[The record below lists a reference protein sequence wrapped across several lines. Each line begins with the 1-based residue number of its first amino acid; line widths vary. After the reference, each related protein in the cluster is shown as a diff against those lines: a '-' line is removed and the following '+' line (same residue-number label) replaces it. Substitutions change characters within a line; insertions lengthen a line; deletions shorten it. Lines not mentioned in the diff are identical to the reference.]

1 MKYDFVLT
9 SEQQALVE
17 QNMDL
22 VSRIISRHI
31 RINEGVCGLG
41 YDDLS
46 QEGALALCRAAATYN
61 GTSAQF
67 STYAAAVIRNHLLDC
82 CKAVNT
88 QQKHLCSLPVGPG
101 FADDDEHPPSVPEPS
116 VEDKTDS
123 LIDQIDM
130 AALLAHYKR
139 EYSGVAQLGIE
150 ALELKIR
157 GYSGADIARLY
168 HTEPNHV
175 GAWISRAK
183 TKLKKDDAFRRL
195 CGGVV
200 ENSRADS

>member
-82 CKAVNT
+82 CKTVNT

-101 FADDDEHPPSVPEPS
+101 FADDEHPPSVPEPS

-157 GYSGADIARLY
+157 GYSGTDIARLY

>member
-1 MKYDFVLT
+1 MKYDFILT
-9 SEQQALVE
+9 SEQQVLVE
-17 QNMDL
+17 QHMDL
-22 VSRIISRHI
+22 VGWVISRHI
-31 RINEGVCGLG
+31 RTNEGVYGLG
-41 YDDLS
+41 RDDLS
-46 QEGALALCRAAATYN
+46 QEGALAICRAAATYN

-82 CKAVNT
+82 CKAANT
-88 QQKHLCSLPVGPG
+88 QQKHLCSLPVGSG
-101 FADDDEHPPSVPEPS
+101 FANDEHPPSIPEPS

-130 AALLAHYKR
+130 TALLAHYKR

-150 ALELKIR
+150 ALELKIK

-183 TKLKKDDAFRRL
+183 AKLKKDGAFRHL
-195 CGGVV
+195 CSGAV
-200 ENSRADS
+200 EKSRADS

>member
-1 MKYDFVLT
+1 MKYDFILT
-9 SEQQALVE
+9 SEQQVLVE
-17 QNMDL
+17 QHMDL
-22 VSRIISRHI
+22 VGWVISRHI
-31 RINEGVCGLG
+31 RTNEGVYGLG
-41 YDDLS
+41 RDDLS
-46 QEGALALCRAAATYN
+46 QEGALAVCRAAATYN

-82 CKAVNT
+82 CKAANT
-88 QQKHLCSLPVGPG
+88 QQKHLCSLPVGSG
-101 FADDDEHPPSVPEPS
+101 FADDEHPPSIPEPS

-123 LIDQIDM
+123 LIDHIDM
-130 AALLAHYKR
+130 SALLAHYKR

-150 ALELKIR
+150 AIELKIR

-183 TKLKKDDAFRRL
+183 AKLKKDGAFRHL
-195 CGGVV
+195 CSGAV
-200 ENSRADS
+200 EKSRADS

>member
-1 MKYDFVLT
+1 MKYDFILT
-9 SEQQALVE
+9 SEQQVLVE
-17 QNMDL
+17 QHMDL
-22 VSRIISRHI
+22 VGWVISRHI
-31 RINEGVCGLG
+31 RTNEGVYGLG
-41 YDDLS
+41 REDLS

-82 CKAVNT
+82 CKAANT
-88 QQKHLCSLPVGPG
+88 QQKHLCSLPVGSG
-101 FADDDEHPPSVPEPS
+101 FADDEHPPSIPEPS

-130 AALLAHYKR
+130 TALLAHYKR
-139 EYSGVAQLGIE
+139 ECSGVAQLGIE
-150 ALELKIR
+150 ALELKIK

-183 TKLKKDDAFRRL
+183 AKLKKDGAFRHL
-195 CGGVV
+195 CSGAV
-200 ENSRADS
+200 EKSRADS

>member
-1 MKYDFVLT
+1 MKCNFILT
-9 SEQQALVE
+9 PEQRALAE
-17 QNMDL
+17 QNLSL
-22 VSRIISRHI
+22 VDKVIARSIHT
-31 RINEGVCGLG
+31 NEAVCGLG
-41 YDDLS
+41 WEDLR
-46 QEGALALCRAAATYN
+46 QEGCLALCRAAATYD
-61 GTSAQF
+61 GSSAQF

-82 CKAVNT
+82 CKAANT
-88 QQKHLCSLPVGPG
+88 QQKHLCSLPVGSG
-101 FADDDEHPPSVPEPS
+101 FADDEHPPSIPEPS

-130 AALLAHYKR
+130 TALLAHYKR
-139 EYSGVAQLGIE
+139 EHSGVAQLGIE

-183 TKLKKDDAFRRL
+183 AKLKKDGAFRHL
-195 CGGVV
+195 CS
-200 ENSRADS
+200 EKKKKSRADS

>member
-1 MKYDFVLT
+1 MKYDFILT
-9 SEQQALVE
+9 SEQQVLVE
-17 QNMDL
+17 QHMDL
-22 VSRIISRHI
+22 VGWVIYRHI
-31 RINEGVCGLG
+31 RTNEGVYGLG
-41 YDDLS
+41 RDDLS

-67 STYAAAVIRNHLLDC
+67 STYAAAVIRNHFLDC
-82 CKAVNT
+82 CKAANT
-88 QQKHLCSLPVGPG
+88 QQKHLCSLPVGSG
-101 FADDDEHPPSVPEPS
+101 FADDEHPPSIPEPS

-130 AALLAHYKR
+130 TALLAHYKR
-139 EYSGVAQLGIE
+139 ECSGVAQLGIE

-183 TKLKKDDAFRRL
+183 AKLKKDGALRHL
-195 CGGVV
+195 CSGAV
-200 ENSRADS
+200 EKSRADS

>member
-1 MKYDFVLT
+1 MKYDFILT
-9 SEQQALVE
+9 SEQQVLVE
-17 QNMDL
+17 QHMDL
-22 VSRIISRHI
+22 AGWVISRHI
-31 RINEGVCGLG
+31 RINEGVYGLG
-41 YDDLS
+41 RDDLS

-82 CKAVNT
+82 CKAANT
-88 QQKHLCSLPVGPG
+88 QQKHLCSLPVGSG
-101 FADDDEHPPSVPEPS
+101 FADDEHPPSILEPS

-130 AALLAHYKR
+130 SALLAHYKR

-183 TKLKKDDAFRRL
+183 AKLKKDGALRHL
-195 CGGVV
+195 CNGAV
-200 ENSRADS
+200 EKSRADS

>member
-1 MKYDFVLT
+1 MYD
-9 SEQQALVE
+9 
-17 QNMDL
+17 
-22 VSRIISRHI
+22 
-31 RINEGVCGLG
+31 LG
-41 YDDLS
+41 RDDLS

-82 CKAVNT
+82 CKAANT
-88 QQKHLCSLPVGPG
+88 QQKHLCSLPVGSG
-101 FADDDEHPPSVPEPS
+101 FADDEHPPSIPEPS

-130 AALLAHYKR
+130 TALLAHYKR

-183 TKLKKDDAFRRL
+183 AKLKKDGAFRHL
-195 CGGVV
+195 CSGAV
-200 ENSRADS
+200 EKSRADS